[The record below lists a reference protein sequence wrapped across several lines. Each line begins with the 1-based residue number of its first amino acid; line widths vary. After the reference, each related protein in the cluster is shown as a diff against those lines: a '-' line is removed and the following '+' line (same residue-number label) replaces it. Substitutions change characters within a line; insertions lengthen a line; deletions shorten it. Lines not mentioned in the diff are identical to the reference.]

1 MRRASFVVTTL
12 LAAAVLTACAS
23 TLSPAGPTG
32 HPTPTATVTHGPGYE
47 SAPTSPGSFKIR
59 YDGTELVL
67 DPVTYCSSGG
77 CVDGVDPNPPSVGSP
92 AELLV
97 FVPVPAFDVLT
108 VSLVSGDDI
117 CSGRLVVAETEDLG
131 DGWWRVR
138 PAGPAGE
145 YRVELFAGGDGA
157 GDMVA
162 SLLWTTPVDAPLP
175 APTASLTVIADH
187 DGVPD
192 SYGVELWISDLPTT
206 PVEATATIIVTAANG
221 LSHRFEAT
229 RETECVGEGG
239 LVFSAPES
247 EGDTAAALGDFP
259 FTYRVEMVVDGR
271 NYVGLG
277 TYPDDVPGP
286 HGLGVV
292 LEIMPYLR

>member
-1 MRRASFVVTTL
+1 MRRATFVVAAL
-12 LAAAVLTACAS
+12 LAASALTACAS
-23 TLSPAGPTG
+23 PLSPAGPTG

-47 SAPTSPGSFKIR
+47 SAPTSPGAFKIR

-67 DPVTYCSSGG
+67 DPVTYCTSGG

-92 AELLV
+92 DELLV
-97 FVPVPAFDVLT
+97 FVPVPAFDELI

-117 CSGRLVVAETEDLG
+117 CSGRLVAAETENVG
-131 DGWWRVR
+131 DGWWRVL

-175 APTASLTVIADH
+175 SPTASLTVIADH

-192 SYGVELWISDLPTT
+192 SYGVELWVSDLPTT
-206 PVEATATIIVTAANG
+206 PVDAAATITVSAANG
-221 LSHRFEAT
+221 LSHTFEAA
-229 RETECVGEGG
+229 RKTECVGEGV
-239 LVFSAPES
+239 LVFEAPES
-247 EGDTAAALGDFP
+247 DGDAAAALGDFP
-259 FTYRVEMVVDGR
+259 FTYRVNFVIDGR
-271 NYVGLG
+271 TYVGLG

-286 HGLGVV
+286 RELGVILDIV
-292 LEIMPYLR
+292 PTLP